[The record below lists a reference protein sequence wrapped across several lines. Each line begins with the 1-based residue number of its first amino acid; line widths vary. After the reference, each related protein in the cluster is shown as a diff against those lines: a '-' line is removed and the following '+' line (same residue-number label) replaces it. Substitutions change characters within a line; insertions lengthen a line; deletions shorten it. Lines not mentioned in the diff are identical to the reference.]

1 MRRGIQHTVDRE
13 SAMEATTG
21 GRGLVTYTITS
32 PQSPKFAA
40 LDEASF
46 RRPFDLRAAQQWFEE
61 AGMTR
66 GSNGM
71 YFGPD
76 GQPARLEVAA
86 EAGPISQRDNAILVD
101 GLRQAGIDAFPN
113 LFPLAQARDNQ
124 FRALRP
130 GLAQSSLPG
139 RALSKFISAEVPRPE
154 NRWGG
159 DVRGGWTNPEY
170 DRLWQA
176 YDTSLDAAERL
187 RTIGQ
192 MERLIADDVV
202 GFPTYFTV
210 LLNAYSSAV
219 KGVNIRMLPDAGF
232 GLHRVDT
239 WEWSAS

>member
-1 MRRGIQHTVDRE
+1 
-13 SAMEATTG
+13 MEATTG
-21 GRGLVTYTITS
+21 GKGLVTYTITS
-32 PQSPKFAA
+32 PQSPKYATI
-40 LDEASF
+40 DEATF
-46 RRPFDLRAAQQWFEE
+46 RRPFDVRAAQQWFEE
-61 AGMTR
+61 AGMTK
-66 GSNGM
+66 GADGL
-71 YFGPD
+71 YVGP
-76 GQPARLEVAA
+76 GGEPVSVEIAA
-86 EAGPISQRDNAILVD
+86 EAGPISERDNAITVD
-101 GLRQAGIDAFPN
+101 GLRQAGIDAFPY

-176 YDTSLDAAERL
+176 YDTSLDPDERG
-187 RTIGQ
+187 RYIAQ
-192 MERLIADDVV
+192 MERLIADEVV
-202 GFPTYFTV
+202 GIPTYFTV

-219 KGVNIRMLPDAGF
+219 KGVPIRMLPDAGF

-239 WEWSAS
+239 WEWSA